1 MKIDAIIPIRY
12 KDCCKRDGS
21 PKYFL
26 QNYPLWEWTF
36 RDAIKSQALN
46 RIIVAFDDEHFLP
59 YLDKWEGK
67 LESYLRPKILS
78 EAGKTSL
85 DVLSHVLRHEKD
97 RNTSPDYVM
106 LLEITH
112 PLRPPGI
119 INQLVETT
127 KKQTVDSLVTV
138 HPVHYNFWKKNEDGD
153 VNRIE
158 GSGDNQGISI
168 YQELIGIC
176 SIFRS
181 DFFSIANPFG
191 EQIDMVPIER
201 FWATIDVRNEDGLW
215 LAERYLDKIKKTK

>member
-1 MKIDAIIPIRY
+1 MNIAAIIPIRY
-12 KDCCKRDGS
+12 KDCFKQDGT

-26 QNYPLWEWTF
+26 QKDPLWEWTF
-36 RDAIKSQALN
+36 RDAIKSQVLN
-46 RIIVAFDDEHFLP
+46 RIIIAFDDERFLP

-67 LESYLRPKILS
+67 LEGYLRPKFLS
-78 EAGKTSL
+78 EPGITSL
-85 DVLSHVLRHEKD
+85 DVLSHVLSHEKD

-119 INQLVETT
+119 ISQLVENT
-127 KKQTVDSLVTV
+127 KKQSVDSLVTV
-138 HPVHYNFWKKNEDGD
+138 YPVHYSYWKKNETGEI
-153 VNRIE
+153 NRIE
-158 GSGDNQGISI
+158 GSGDNKKILI

-181 DFFSIANPFG
+181 NFSSSNPFG

-201 FWATIDVRNEDGLW
+201 FWASIDVRNEDGRW
-215 LAERYLDKIKKTK
+215 LAERYLDKIKKNK

>member
-1 MKIDAIIPIRY
+1 MREFTLPKGMEWNFKKYKYGISDGRATGEGRY
-12 KDCCKRDGS
+12 GG
-21 PKYFL
+21 P
-26 QNYPLWEWTF
+26 Q
-36 RDAIKSQALN
+36 
-46 RIIVAFDDEHFLP
+46 RIH
-59 YLDKWEGK
+59 EGTVHRGDRK
-67 LESYLRPKILS
+67 LVRRITKFLS
-78 EAGKTSL
+78 EPGKTSL